1 MVRLPR
7 HSAALICQAKH
18 ACGCCVYCVQSCH
31 MRFSEV
37 REHFSLSA
45 IRCCLDS
52 WILCYLDGFCAC
64 LQALALVA
72 EDEAEGLEEPEI
84 VAELGL
90 NGQILRRILQA
101 GAHLSDGI
109 PLLTQSGKQTTSLR
123 RIG

>member
-1 MVRLPR
+1 M
-7 HSAALICQAKH
+7 
-18 ACGCCVYCVQSCH
+18 
-31 MRFSEV
+31 
-37 REHFSLSA
+37 
-45 IRCCLDS
+45 
-52 WILCYLDGFCAC
+52 
-64 LQALALVA
+64 QALALVA